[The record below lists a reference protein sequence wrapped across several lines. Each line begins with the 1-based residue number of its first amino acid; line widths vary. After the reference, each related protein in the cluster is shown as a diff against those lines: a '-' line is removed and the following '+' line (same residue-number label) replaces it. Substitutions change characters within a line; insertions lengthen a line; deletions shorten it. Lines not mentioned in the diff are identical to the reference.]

1 MEHFIDIYKKKPEVC
16 EKLLE
21 LDGIKINLKVDGKP
35 FQVLYNEQS
44 DSLEYHGRSG
54 DETHVGPEIDDYTRL
69 FSKPVN
75 DAIAHVEKHVD
86 VFKNYK
92 FLTFE
97 VIDNLLLLT
106 AIIDKNDNFI
116 QSADKIKEIAD
127 ELGTDV
133 MPTLWEGKLTDEQID
148 SIVNIL
154 SSAIVP
160 EKKEFINWVHSMFDT
175 YKNFPDKLI
184 SAADDYIEGIVFF
197 FPVGEKIAEYKIV
210 DPTYRQSMKDRDKG
224 NEEERE
230 KNADTYEK
238 IYNTF
243 VDYLEKAKDPEWNVD
258 VSWLE
263 KLQRAFLYMMSD
275 TKIFNKLINL
285 GAKIRLN
292 TSKTYAVQVDRVI
305 PELQKAIR
313 QKGNVYKQLL
323 ELFIKLFYKEKKRG
337 FVISKEFQERINKI
351 ITDNK

>member
-1 MEHFIDIYKKKPEVC
+1 MEHFIDVYKKKPEVC

-35 FQVLYNEQS
+35 FQVVYNEQS

-54 DETHVGPEIDDYTRL
+54 DETHIGPLIDDYTRL

-75 DAIAHVEKHVD
+75 DAIAHVEKHID
-86 VFKNYK
+86 VFKKYK

-106 AIIDKNDNFI
+106 AIIDKNDDFI

-127 ELGTDV
+127 ELDTDV
-133 MPTLWEGKLTDEQID
+133 MPTLWEGKLTTEQID

-154 SSAIVP
+154 SSALVP
-160 EKKEFINWVHSMFDT
+160 EKKAFIDWVHSMFDT
-175 YKNFPDKLI
+175 YKNFPEKLI

-197 FPVGEKIAEYKIV
+197 FPVKDKIAEYKIV

-230 KNADTYEK
+230 KNADIYEK
-238 IYNTF
+238 IYNSF
-243 VDYLEKAKDPEWNVD
+243 LEYAESDDWTNGN
-258 VSWLE
+258 SWLE
-263 KLQRAFLYMMSD
+263 KLQWVFYNMMSD
-275 TKIFNKLINL
+275 TKRFNKFINL
-285 GAKIRLN
+285 GSKIRIN
-292 TSKTYAVQVDRVI
+292 TSKTYSIQLDRVI
-305 PELQKAIR
+305 PELKKEIKN
-313 QKGNVYKQLL
+313 KGNIYKQLL

-337 FVISKEFQERINKI
+337 FIISKEFQEKVNKI
-351 ITDNK
+351 IKTYHE